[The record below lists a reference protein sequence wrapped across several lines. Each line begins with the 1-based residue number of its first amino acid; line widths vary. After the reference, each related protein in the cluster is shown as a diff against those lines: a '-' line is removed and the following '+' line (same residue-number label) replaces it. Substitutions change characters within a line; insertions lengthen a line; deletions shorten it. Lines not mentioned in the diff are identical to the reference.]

1 MSQQLGGQ
9 PIIILKE
16 GATRNRGKEAQ
27 NSNFAA
33 AKAVAAAVRSTLGP
47 KSMDKMLIDGMGDI
61 TITNDGV
68 TILKEMDIEHPAAKM
83 MVEVAKTQDAE
94 VGDGTTTSVIIA
106 AELLKNAEG
115 LLAQSV
121 HPTVIAEGYLMA
133 AEKALS
139 ILDGF
144 AIAVKP
150 TDTAMLAKIAGT
162 ALTGKHAEVSMD
174 HLCDI
179 IVRAVVSVTDP
190 DGKADLAHINVE
202 KKVGASVDD
211 TVLVEGMVIDKE
223 RGNPNMPKS
232 VKDAKV
238 LLLNAALEFK
248 KTEVNA
254 KINITTPGQAQAFLD
269 EEEHM
274 VRAMVDKIIKSGAN
288 VLFCQKG
295 IDDVS
300 LHYLAKAGIL
310 AARRVKKSD
319 SENLAR
325 ATGAN
330 IVNSIDTITPKDLGY
345 AGLVEE
351 RKVSG
356 DEMIYV
362 SKCKNPKAVSIIVR
376 GGTEHVVDELERG
389 IHDALMVVSVVIEGK
404 KIVAG
409 GGAPETE
416 LSLRLHEYAATVGG
430 RVQLAI
436 EAFAAAME
444 IIPRTL
450 AENAGL
456 DAINMLVDMR
466 AAHAAG
472 KLTFGV
478 DADAKKPADMLKAG
492 VVEPM
497 RVKTQAISSAAE
509 AAVMILRIDDI
520 IASSKAADL
529 APGCLPAVWVGCP
542 GHGRLLKIYF
552 FPITNLNES
561 DTHHRII
568 IPLSFPGPF
577 PRHQPALI
585 GLPGKTA
592 SNPVKCNIP

>member
-9 PIIILKE
+9 PIIILRQ
-16 GATRNRGKEAQ
+16 GATRNRGQEAQ
-27 NSNFAA
+27 NNNFAA

-47 KSMDKMLIDGMGDI
+47 KGMDKMLIDSMGDI

-83 MVEVAKTQDAE
+83 MVEIAKTQDAE
-94 VGDGTTTSVIIA
+94 VGDGTTTAVVIA

-115 LLAQSV
+115 LLAQGI
-121 HPTVIAEGYLMA
+121 HPTVIAEGYRMA
-133 AEKALS
+133 TVKALV

-144 AIAVKP
+144 AITVKP
-150 TDTAMLAKIAGT
+150 TDTTMLKKIAET
-162 ALTGKHAEVSMD
+162 ALSGKNPEVSKD
-174 HLCDI
+174 RLCDI
-179 IVRAVVSVTDP
+179 LVKAITFVTDP
-190 DGKADLAHINVE
+190 DGKVDIGHINVE
-202 KKVGASVDD
+202 KKVGGSVDD
-211 TVLVEGMVIDKE
+211 TNLIEGMVIDKE
-223 RGNPNMPKS
+223 RAHPSMPKS
-232 VKDAKV
+232 VKNAKI

-254 KINITTPGQAQAFLD
+254 KINISSPGQAQAFLD

-274 VRAMVDKIIKSGAN
+274 VHTMVNKVVKSGAT

-295 IDDVS
+295 IDDVAQ
-300 LHYLAKAGIL
+300 HYLAKAGIL
-310 AARRVKKSD
+310 AVRRLKKSD
-319 SENLAR
+319 IENLAR

-330 IVNSIDTITPKDLGY
+330 IVNSIDAITPKDLGA

-356 DEMIYV
+356 DEMIYI
-362 SKCKNPKAVSIIVR
+362 SKCKDPKAVSIIVR
-376 GGTEHVVDELERG
+376 GGTEHVVDELERA

-416 LSLRLHEYAATVGG
+416 LSLQLRRYASQEGG

-436 EAFAAAME
+436 EAFAAALE
-444 IIPRTL
+444 VIPKSL

-456 DAINMLVDMR
+456 DAIDMLVAIR
-466 AAHAAG
+466 AAHEAG
-472 KLTFGV
+472 KKNFGLDV
-478 DADAKKPADMLKAG
+478 NQGKPVDMLKAG
-492 VVEPM
+492 VVEPL

-520 IASSKAADL
+520 IASSQSG
-529 APGCLPAVWVGCP
+529 APGGGMPHGGMGGMPP
-542 GHGRLLKIYF
+542 GM
-552 FPITNLNES
+552 E
-561 DTHHRII
+561 D
-568 IPLSFPGPF
+568 
-577 PRHQPALI
+577 
-585 GLPGKTA
+585 
-592 SNPVKCNIP
+592 